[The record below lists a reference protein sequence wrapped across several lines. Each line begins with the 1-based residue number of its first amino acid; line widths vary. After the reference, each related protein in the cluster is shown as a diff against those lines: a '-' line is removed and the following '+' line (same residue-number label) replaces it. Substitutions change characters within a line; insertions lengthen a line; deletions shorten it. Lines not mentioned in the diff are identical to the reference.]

1 MLQCYNAS
9 MLQCYNATML
19 EIEPACRQAGIQR
32 S

>member
-1 MLQCYNAS
+1 MNEG
-9 MLQCYNATML
+9 MH